1 MEAVHREEKE
11 EVVGEAIRQVWEV
24 NEPTLEITTPL
35 AMGSLE
41 NTAAVMGGELLK
53 VLRPMRV
60 TEAHLVAE
68 EQEEEV
74 GWLKVVQA
82 VPELEVKYESGPGK
96 FS

>member
-1 MEAVHREEKE
+1 MVHREEKE

-35 AMGSLE
+35 AMGALE
-41 NTAAVMGGELLK
+41 NTAAVMVEGLRK
-53 VLRPMRV
+53 VLRPTRV

-74 GWLKVVQA
+74 VWLKVVQA

>member
-11 EVVGEAIRQVWEV
+11 EVLGEAILQVWEV
-24 NEPTLEITTPL
+24 NEPTLEITVL
-35 AMGSLE
+35 LEMESLE
-41 NTAAVMGGELLK
+41 NTAVVMVEGLLK
-53 VLRPMRV
+53 VLRPMLV

-74 GWLKVVQA
+74 VWLKVVQA